1 MPFYFTKIV
10 ANKKFNKKLKWL
22 MKKERT
28 LKDKI
33 FFTILVLV
41 CYRIGSYIP
50 VPVVDVNKLSAF
62 MEMTSKGIFSVFNMF
77 TGGSISRCSIFALGI
92 MPYIT
97 ASIIIQL
104 IVATTPKL
112 KEMKKEGGE
121 AVYEKFNQ
129 YTKYLTLLI
138 GFGQAMGISALLAS
152 VGISDANAMDFKI
165 TCSFTMLCGTFI
177 LIWFGNR
184 ITKNGIGNGGSLI
197 IFTGIV
203 AEAPKDIGNLLTMA
217 KNGAISPIMIFVI
230 FSVFCALMF
239 VVVLFEKSHRLVY
252 IQYPQQ
258 VQQYMQRNKQQMQN
272 FLPFKVNPAGV
283 IPPIFASAVILL
295 PGTLANAFRSSDNVI
310 IQFILRNFM
319 HGTPVYILLEVV
331 LIVFFSFF
339 YNNVV
344 FDAKDVADNLRKNNI
359 FIPGTRPGE
368 QTIQLF
374 RSIMNRLS
382 LIGAIYLSVVCII
395 PELFAV
401 KYGYSFMIGGTSLL
415 IVVNVITDTI
425 VAIQTAMLPQKYATA
440 MRKRYK

>member
-1 MPFYFTKIV
+1 M
-10 ANKKFNKKLKWL
+10 A
-22 MKKERT
+22 KERS

-33 FFTILVLV
+33 LFTIGVLII
-41 CYRIGSYIP
+41 YRIGSFIP

-62 MEMTSKGIFSVFNMF
+62 MEMANKGIFSMFNVFS
-77 TGGSISRCSIFALGI
+77 GGAIGRCSVFALGI

-121 AVYEKFNQ
+121 AVHELFNQ
-129 YTKYLTLLI
+129 YTKYLTILV

-152 VGISDANAMDFKI
+152 SGIADAEALEFKI
-165 TCSFTMLCGTFI
+165 TCALTMLCGTFI

-184 ITKNGIGNGGSLI
+184 ITARGIGNGGSLI

-203 AEAPKDIGNLLTMA
+203 AESPRSIGQLLTMA
-217 KNGAISPIMIFVI
+217 KNGSISSLV
-230 FSVFCALMF
+230 VFIIIAVFIATLV
-239 VVVLFEKSHRLVY
+239 VVVLFEKSNRLVY

-258 VQQYMQRNKQQMQN
+258 VQQYMRMQKQQLQN
-272 FLPFKVNPAGV
+272 FLPLKVNPAGV

-295 PGTLANAFRSSDNVI
+295 PSTLAGLFRDSTSPI
-310 IQFILRNFM
+310 AQFIIANFA
-319 HGTPVYILLEVV
+319 HGTIFYVCTEIL

-344 FDAKDVADNLRKNNI
+344 FDAKEVAENLRKSNI

-368 QTIQLF
+368 QTAQLF
-374 RSIMNRLS
+374 RKIMNRLS
-382 LIGAIYLSVVCII
+382 LIGAIYLSIVCTI
-395 PELFAV
+395 PEIVAS

-415 IVVNVITDTI
+415 IVVNVICDTI
-425 VAIQTAMLPQKYATA
+425 VAIQTAMLPQKYSKN
-440 MRKRYK
+440 MRMNYK

>member
-1 MPFYFTKIV
+1 MV
-10 ANKKFNKKLKWL
+10 
-22 MKKERT
+22 KERT

-33 FFTILVLV
+33 LFTLMILVV
-41 CYRIGSYIP
+41 YRFGSFVP
-50 VPVVDVNKLSAF
+50 VPVVDVNKLAAF
-62 MEMTSKGIFSVFNMF
+62 MEMTSKGIFGVFNMF
-77 TGGSISRCSIFALGI
+77 TGGSIGRCSIFALGI

-129 YTKYLTLLI
+129 YTKYLTILI
-138 GFGQAMGISALLAS
+138 GFGQAMGISALLSAS
-152 VGISDANAMDFKI
+152 GVSDASAFDFKI
-165 TCSFTMLCGTFI
+165 TCAFTMLCGTFI

-184 ITKNGIGNGGSLI
+184 ITAKGIGNGGSLI

-203 AEAPKDIGNLLTMA
+203 AESPKDIGNLLTMA
-217 KNGAISPIMIFVI
+217 KNGSISAIMVFIIFAIFV
-230 FSVFCALMF
+230 ATLL
-239 VVVLFEKSHRLVY
+239 VVILFEKSNRLVY

-258 VQQYMQRNKQQMQN
+258 MQQYMQRNKQQMQN
-272 FLPFKVNPAGV
+272 FLPLKVNPAGV

-295 PGTLANAFRSSDNVI
+295 PGTLAGAFKDSGNVVV
-310 IQFILRNFM
+310 QFILRNFT
-319 HGTPVYILLEVV
+319 HGTPVYMGLEIA

-344 FDAKDVADNLRKNNI
+344 FDAKEVAENLRKSNI
-359 FIPGTRPGE
+359 FIPGNRPGE
-368 QTIQLF
+368 QTAKLF
-374 RSIMNRLS
+374 RNIMNRLS
-382 LIGAIYLSVVCII
+382 LIGAVYLSIVCTI
-395 PELFAV
+395 PEIIAS

-425 VAIQTAMLPQKYATA
+425 VAIQTAMLPQKYAKN
-440 MRKRYK
+440 MKKSYK

>member
-1 MPFYFTKIV
+1 
-10 ANKKFNKKLKWL
+10 
-22 MKKERT
+22 MKRERT
-28 LKDKI
+28 LRDKI
-33 FFTILVLV
+33 IFTIGVLLL
-41 CYRIGSYIP
+41 YRFGSFIP

-62 MEMTSKGIFSVFNMF
+62 MEMTNKGIFGMFNVFV
-77 TGGSISRCSIFALGI
+77 GGAIGRCSVFALGI

-121 AVYEKFNQ
+121 AVQELFNQ
-129 YTKYLTLLI
+129 YTKYLTI
-138 GFGQAMGISALLAS
+138 VVGFGQAMGISALLAS
-152 VGISDANAMDFKI
+152 SGVADANALEFKI
-165 TCSFTMLCGTFI
+165 TCALTMLCGTFI
-177 LIWFGNR
+177 LVWFGNR
-184 ITKNGIGNGGSLI
+184 ITARGIGNGGSLI

-203 AEAPKDIGNLLTMA
+203 AESPKNIGQLLTMA
-217 KNGAISPIMIFVI
+217 KNGSISSLVVFIIFAIFIATLI
-230 FSVFCALMF
+230 
-239 VVVLFEKSHRLVY
+239 VVVLFEKSNRLVY

-258 VQQYMQRNKQQMQN
+258 VQQYMRMNRQQLQN
-272 FLPFKVNPAGV
+272 FLPLKVNPAGV

-295 PGTLANAFRSSDNVI
+295 PATLMSLFKDSTSPVA
-310 IQFILRNFM
+310 QFILANFT
-319 HGTPVYILLEVV
+319 HGTIFYICVEVV

-344 FDAKDVADNLRKNNI
+344 FDAKEVAENLRKSNI

-368 QTIQLF
+368 QTAQLF

-382 LIGAIYLSVVCII
+382 LIGAIYLSIVCAI
-395 PELFAV
+395 PEVIAS

-425 VAIQTAMLPQKYATA
+425 VAIQTAMLPQKYAKNVRRTY
-440 MRKRYK
+440 R